1 MSPEQIF
8 EMILTDLRQ
17 VVPFDGASV
26 LTRQDGHLV
35 IIGGAGWSNLTA
47 LLGLK
52 VELTR
57 HETYRSFLKRATP
70 VIVEDVRQQP
80 HVQLEPLSVL
90 GQRAWLGLPVKLAG
104 RMVGWLGLAKREPGY
119 FTPEHI
125 RQTQPFLR
133 ELAIAIEA
141 GGRYRSEQERRIE
154 AEQRREVAESLGDML
169 AVLNSNK
176 SLDEIVSFIAAQT
189 NQLLGSDANA
199 IYRQEV
205 PDGSFRR
212 VAMQGDP
219 ADNLTER
226 ERIVTNEVLADAVT
240 THEPVILSKI
250 SGLGPGRST
259 HYQALLALPLLIKG
273 EVYGGIILY
282 YRQPRNFSME
292 EIELATI
299 FGDQVALAI
308 ENARLRIEVEQAATM
323 AERHR
328 LAQELHDAVSQ
339 TLFSVSAIAEALPRV
354 WVRYPE
360 EGQRGLEQ
368 LHLLS
373 RTALAEMRTLL
384 LELRPTALAETRLAE
399 LLQQLADAMA
409 GRLQAPV
416 ELTVAGDHPLPGEV
430 KLVFY
435 RIAQEALHNIVKH
448 ARADQVRLQLD
459 YQPEQATLHISDT
472 GRGFDPE
479 AILSHQLGLNIM
491 KERAKSI
498 GAQFRIDSQPDH
510 GTQVTLVWPDQ
521 SGRNNGKSTTNPRDD
536 GR

>member
-8 EMILTDLRQ
+8 ELILTDLRQ

-47 LLGLK
+47 LLGLR
-52 VELTR
+52 VDLTR
-57 HETYRSFLKRATP
+57 HQTYRTFLKQATP

-80 HVQLEPLSVL
+80 DVQLEPLSVL
-90 GQRAWLGLPVKLAG
+90 GQRAWLGLPVKLDD
-104 RMVGWLGLAKREPGY
+104 RVVGWLGLAKREPGY
-119 FTPEHI
+119 FTANHI
-125 RQTQPFLR
+125 AQIQPYLRQ
-133 ELAIAIEA
+133 LAIAIEA
-141 GGRYRSEQERRIE
+141 GGLYRSEQERRIE
-154 AEQRREVAESLGDML
+154 AEQRRQVAESLGDML

-176 SLDEIVSFIAAQT
+176 SLDEIVSFIAVQT

-199 IYRQEV
+199 IYRQEA
-205 PDGSFRR
+205 PDKPFRQ

-219 ADNLTER
+219 ADDLTER
-226 ERIVTNEVLADAVT
+226 ERIVTNEALAETVSG
-240 THEPVILSKI
+240 HEPVTICEI
-250 SGLGPGRST
+250 TGLKPAQST
-259 HYQALLALPLLIKG
+259 RYQAVLALPLLIKG

-282 YRQPRNFSME
+282 YRQPRKFSRE

-308 ENARLRIEVEQAATM
+308 ENARLRIEVEQAATL

-339 TLFSVSAIAEALPRV
+339 TLFSISAIAEALPRV

-360 EGQRGLEQ
+360 QGQRGLEQ

-384 LELRPTALAETRLAE
+384 LELRPTALTETGLAE
-399 LLQQLADAMA
+399 LLRQLADAMA
-409 GRLQAPV
+409 GRLQAPI
-416 ELTVAGDHPLPGEV
+416 ELTVAGDRPLPGEV

-435 RIAQEALHNIVKH
+435 RIAQEALNNIVKH
-448 ARADQVRLQLD
+448 ARAEQVRLQFD
-459 YQPEQATLHISDT
+459 YQPEQATLYVSDT
-472 GRGFDPE
+472 GRGFDAKALLP
-479 AILSHQLGLNIM
+479 HQLGLNIM
-491 KERAKSI
+491 KERANSI
-498 GAQFRIDSQPDH
+498 GAQFKINSQPGH
-510 GTQVTLVWPDQ
+510 GTHVSLVWPAQ
-521 SGRNNGKSTTNPRDD
+521 
-536 GR
+536 